1 MFIANF
7 TAYLLNVLKSM
18 LQICRFI
25 SHFVK
30 QITGNGHFLSWSSVW
45 YLVKLFSTYTSVLP
59 LSASNYTSWLK
70 WLKHCVDVG
79 FKRSII
85 CQRFTRDSTEMKSIV
100 FTLVGP
106 SIWKGITEMPKS
118 AGGSSSHAGVSSLWS
133 GPVGNKNWKTLNNAP
148 HTLTCSLTQTQ
159 QHAHFHIFTNFYA
172 CRIIQMPDYISA

>member
-1 MFIANF
+1 MGTFCHDHQFDILLSYF
-7 TAYLLNVLKSM
+7 QHTPVFYLWALL
-18 LQICRFI
+18 
-25 SHFVK
+25 
-30 QITGNGHFLSWSSVW
+30 
-45 YLVKLFSTYTSVLP
+45 
-59 LSASNYTSWLK
+59 NYTSWLK

-133 GPVGNKNWKTLNNAP
+133 GPVGNKNWKTLNNALHTHLLP
-148 HTLTCSLTQTQ
+148 HSDTTTRTFSHLYKLLCLQNYSNARLYLSL
-159 QHAHFHIFTNFYA
+159 
-172 CRIIQMPDYISA
+172 IINQRLNENDHKQIIL

>member
-1 MFIANF
+1 MGTFCHDHQFDILLSYF
-7 TAYLLNVLKSM
+7 QHTPVFYLWALL
-18 LQICRFI
+18 
-25 SHFVK
+25 
-30 QITGNGHFLSWSSVW
+30 
-45 YLVKLFSTYTSVLP
+45 
-59 LSASNYTSWLK
+59 NYTSWLK
-70 WLKHCVDVG
+70 WLKHRVDVG

-148 HTLTCSLTQTQ
+148 HTLTWSLTQTQ